1 MMEIERVLVSEGLM
15 HTYNLVGPAVGE
27 DYRALL
33 RAVAPLAEVFGV
45 LDKGPRTRMDE
56 SGNEV
61 LRRLG
66 EHLLGADEVQA
77 WPGSVIVGR
86 STQDRY
92 LFRLDDESLEVLT
105 TAASS
110 LFDWVWPRL
119 PEDLHL
125 LRADGST
132 VLGTVAQEDDAWLE
146 LTAAEYDAVTGRL
159 PRGVRLGRG

>member
-1 MMEIERVLVSEGLM
+1 MD
-15 HTYNLVGPAVGE
+15 TYNLVGPVVRE

-33 RAVAPLAEVFGV
+33 RAVAPLAVVFGV
-45 LDKGPRTRMDE
+45 LDKGRGTRMDE
-56 SGNEV
+56 SGRQV

-66 EHLLGADEVQA
+66 EHLLEADEVQA
-77 WPGSVIVGR
+77 WPGSVIVGT

-92 LFRLDDESLEVLT
+92 LFRLDEESLEVLT

-146 LTAAEYDAVTGRL
+146 LTATEYDAVVGRL
-159 PRGVRLGRG
+159 PRGVRLERG

>member
-1 MMEIERVLVSEGLM
+1 MD
-15 HTYNLVGPAVGE
+15 TYNLVGPVVGE

-33 RAVAPLAEVFGV
+33 RAVAPLAVVFGV
-45 LDKGPRTRMDE
+45 LDKGRGTRMDE
-56 SGNEV
+56 SGRQV

-66 EHLLGADEVQA
+66 EHLLEADEVQA
-77 WPGSVIVGR
+77 WPGSVIVGT

-92 LFRLDDESLEVLT
+92 LFRLDEESLEVLT

-146 LTAAEYDAVTGRL
+146 LTATEYDAVVGRL
-159 PRGVRLGRG
+159 PRGVRLERG

>member
-1 MMEIERVLVSEGLM
+1 LVLW
-15 HTYNLVGPAVGE
+15 GE

-33 RAVAPLAEVFGV
+33 RAVAPLAVVFGV
-45 LDKGPRTRMDE
+45 LDKGRGTRMDE
-56 SGNEV
+56 SGRQV

-66 EHLLGADEVQA
+66 EHLLEADEVQA
-77 WPGSVIVGR
+77 WPGSVIVGT

-92 LFRLDDESLEVLT
+92 LFRLDEESLEVLT

-146 LTAAEYDAVTGRL
+146 LTATEYDAVVGRL
-159 PRGVRLGRG
+159 PRGVRLERG

>member
-1 MMEIERVLVSEGLM
+1 M
-15 HTYNLVGPAVGE
+15 GE

-33 RAVAPLAEVFGV
+33 RAVAPLAVVFGV
-45 LDKGPRTRMDE
+45 LDKGRGTRMDE
-56 SGNEV
+56 PGRQV

-66 EHLLGADEVQA
+66 EHLLEADEVHA
-77 WPGSVIVGR
+77 WPGSLIVGT

-92 LFRLDDESLEVLT
+92 LFRLDEESLGVLT

-125 LRADGST
+125 LRADRST

-146 LTAAEYDAVTGRL
+146 LTAAEYDAVVGRL
-159 PRGVRLGRG
+159 PRGVRLERG